1 MIELIGVS
9 HCIFKDNYMINLCTQ
24 VLEIVAA
31 GPGIGLTKE
40 LVKKHSQKAMDIL
53 SVFKES
59 DARKALSNIIVAIG
73 DF

>member
-1 MIELIGVS
+1 M
-9 HCIFKDNYMINLCTQ
+9 
-24 VLEIVAA
+24 LEIVAA

-40 LVKKHSQKAMDIL
+40 LVKKHSQKAMEIL
-53 SVFKES
+53 NVFKES

>member
-1 MIELIGVS
+1 ML
-9 HCIFKDNYMINLCTQ
+9 D
-24 VLEIVAA
+24 IVAT

-40 LVKKHSQKAMDIL
+40 LVKEHSQKAMEIL
-53 SVFKES
+53 SVFEES